1 MAVYDCC
8 CFLNENDLYEIRLNE
23 HWDFVDKFI
32 VIEAGET
39 HTGRKKTLKFDHER
53 FKPYAS
59 KIEYRSFDSFDEEIL
74 KYPHLLDAH
83 AKGGYGKDE
92 NSKDWV
98 RDHFQHNYITKVL
111 NEIGAEDTDIAYISC
126 LDEILKKSALDY
138 ALPHFQDTNALF
150 AHGLRPIFFLDM
162 YLYAYKVNLLHKHW
176 TEHYIG
182 TITEVSNFKRILPAT
197 IRQAS
202 ICTHGRIPDAGW
214 HFTFLDNTEGE
225 MVLEKQRSWAHSR
238 DPMPAGEKLK
248 YDNTTAEE
256 ALDKFFR
263 DYKVDIVDITKDTH
277 PHYLV
282 DNVEK
287 YKNLIYKGT
296 L

>member
-8 CFLNENDLYEIRLNE
+8 CFLNENDLYEIRLNQ

-59 KIEYRSFDSFDEEIL
+59 KIEYRSFDSFDEEIS
-74 KYPHLLDAH
+74 KYPHLVDTRTKSA
-83 AKGGYGKDE
+83 YGTNE
-92 NSKDWV
+92 NSKDWL

-111 NEIGAEDTDIAYISC
+111 DEIGAEDTDIAYISC
-126 LDEILKKSALDY
+126 LDEILKKSAFDY
-138 ALPHFQDTNALF
+138 ALPHFQDKNALYGP
-150 AHGLRPIFFLDM
+150 GLRPIFFLDM
-162 YLYAYKVNLLHKHW
+162 YLYAYKVNLLCLPW
-176 TEHYIG
+176 TQHYIG

-197 IRQAS
+197 MRQAS
-202 ICTHGRIPDAGW
+202 ISTHGRIPDAGW

-238 DPMPAGEKLK
+238 DPMPEGEKLK

-263 DYKVDIVDITKDTH
+263 DYKVTKVDITKDTH
-277 PHYLV
+277 PQYLV
-282 DNVEK
+282 DNIEK